1 MIAVAEVLPAASLYA
16 VIRSFWAAAVTASA
30 AKYLVPVVVTVVS
43 PVKVPVGELPI
54 FAPSV
59 PERVVAPVL
68 VIPDPARTAKLFA
81 EPIPT
86 AGIAALA
93 VSVITKKTAATA
105 ATAAMILVGVRL
117 SRLNA
122 EIVTYMPPVMT
133 ANLEAWFQPT
143 PTGFIEGKASAPHC
157 GCKP

>member
-1 MIAVAEVLPAASLYA
+1 VIAVAEVLPAASLYA

-43 PVKVPVGELPI
+43 PVKVPVGELPM

-59 PERVVAPVL
+59 PERVVVPVL

-81 EPIPT
+81 EPMPT

-93 VSVITKKTAATA
+93 VRVITRKTAAIA
-105 ATAAMILVGVRL
+105 ATAEMILIGVRFSL
-117 SRLNA
+117 LKV
-122 EIVTYMPPVMT
+122 EIVIMGSPDYGSRSWSPR
-133 ANLEAWFQPT
+133 
-143 PTGFIEGKASAPHC
+143 SAYT
-157 GCKP
+157 